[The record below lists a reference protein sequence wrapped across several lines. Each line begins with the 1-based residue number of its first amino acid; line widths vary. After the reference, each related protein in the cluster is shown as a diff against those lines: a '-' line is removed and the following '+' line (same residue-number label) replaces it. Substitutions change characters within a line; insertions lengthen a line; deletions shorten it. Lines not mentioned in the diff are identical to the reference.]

1 MVAINPPRQIHALK
15 VKQWASEWDDIHWDP
30 TEHRSEPPHWFYQF
44 KLSARSLRRLSGVYA
59 RTTDRTASA
68 DDLGIQRQLNSQRSR
83 EIGEFVRYGY
93 PWSSLSQT
101 KRRTRE
107 FNDLRQPGW
116 LPTSIVVNIL
126 VSGDNRGQKQIV
138 GSDLI
143 EIQDGEND
151 IATLSLPQGFSDKS
165 WQPEALHPIEVI
177 DGQHRL
183 WAFDDADLHGEYE
196 LPVVAFIGLDRSWQ
210 AYLFY
215 TINIKPK
222 KINASLAFDLYPLL
236 RTEKWLEKFEGHAIY
251 REIRSQELVDK
262 LWSYPESPWYHRIN
276 MLGETGTKGLMVNQ
290 SSWVRSLIHSFVKSW
305 EGRRIRIGGIFGS
318 KVGDDKMVLA
328 WGLSEQA
335 AFLIFMGQEIQ
346 QAIKDTE
353 GEWAQS
359 LRGKGSENQPDP
371 AFFGPNNLLNQDQG
385 IRTLLQ
391 IVNDF
396 FFQNADDLNLISFWE
411 ADNQEEENEDEHDP
425 RIASAINSLR
435 ANSEVSEFMTRLAAV
450 LATYDWRASNASGLN
465 DDVRTLKASFRGSGG
480 YKELR
485 KHVLSHITNCDDS
498 LLKETAKSV
507 QQALNYV

>member
-15 VKQWASEWDDIHWDP
+15 VKQWASEWDDIHWDR

-44 KLSARSLRRLSGVYA
+44 KLSARSLRKLSGVYA
-59 RTTDRTASA
+59 RTTDRATST
-68 DDLGIQRQLNSQRSR
+68 DDLGIQRQLNKQRSR

-93 PWSSLSQT
+93 PWSSLSQA
-101 KRRTRE
+101 KRKTRE

-151 IATLSLPQGFSDKS
+151 IATLFLPQGFTDENWK
-165 WQPEALHPIEVI
+165 PETLHPIEVI

-196 LPVVAFIGLDRSWQ
+196 LPVVAFIGLDLSWQ

-222 KINASLAFDLYPLL
+222 KINTSLAFDLYPLL
-236 RTEKWLEKFEGHAIY
+236 RSEKWLEKFEGHTVY

-262 LWSYPESPWYHRIN
+262 LWSHPESPWYHRIN
-276 MLGETGTKGLMVNQ
+276 MLGETGRQGLMVTQ
-290 SSWVRSLIHSFVKSW
+290 ASWVRSLVQSFVKSW
-305 EGRRIRIGGIFGS
+305 EGRGVRIGGLFGS
-318 KVGDDKMVLA
+318 KMGSNKIVLA
-328 WGLSEQA
+328 WNLAEQA
-335 AFLIFMGQEIQ
+335 AFLIRMGQEIQ
-346 QAIKDTE
+346 QAVEDAKEKWTE
-353 GEWAQS
+353 S
-359 LRGKGSENQPDP
+359 LRDNRGENQPDP

-391 IVNDF
+391 VVNDF
-396 FFQNADDLNLISFWE
+396 FFLNSDDLNLYSFGGE
-411 ADNQEEENEDEHDP
+411 GNHDIPDEQLDDDVHALVDL
-425 RIASAINSLR
+425 AINTLR
-435 ANSEVSEFMTRLAAV
+435 SNLRVSEFMTRLARA
-450 LATYDWRASNASGLN
+450 LASLNATTS
-465 DDVRTLKASFRGSGG
+465 SS
-480 YKELR
+480 
-485 KHVLSHITNCDDS
+485 
-498 LLKETAKSV
+498 
-507 QQALNYV
+507 